1 MSDLYEKLYKKC
13 FLCNGKGNYV
23 YHDEIVDICQTC
35 HGTGMVVVY
44 VKRGTATSAP
54 DVKEME
60 RQSETEVMNGK
71 TEK

>member
-1 MSDLYEKLYKKC
+1 MSDLYEKLYEKC
-13 FLCNGKGNYV
+13 
-23 YHDEIVDICQTC
+23 YHCD
-35 HGTGMVVVY
+35 GTGVFYYQHGNRCRICDGSGFIAVY
-44 VKRGTATSAP
+44 VKRGTAASAP